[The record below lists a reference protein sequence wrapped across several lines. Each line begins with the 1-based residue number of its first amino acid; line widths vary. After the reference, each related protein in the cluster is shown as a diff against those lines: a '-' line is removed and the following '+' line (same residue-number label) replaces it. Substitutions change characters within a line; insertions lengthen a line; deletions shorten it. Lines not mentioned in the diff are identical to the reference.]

1 MVHVVLVEP
10 TPLKNSSPL
19 HVADEE
25 IPGHTFSLTENTGCF
40 TSE

>member
-10 TPLKNSSPL
+10 VPLKNSSQS

-25 IPGHTFSLTENTGCF
+25 IPGHTFS
-40 TSE
+40 